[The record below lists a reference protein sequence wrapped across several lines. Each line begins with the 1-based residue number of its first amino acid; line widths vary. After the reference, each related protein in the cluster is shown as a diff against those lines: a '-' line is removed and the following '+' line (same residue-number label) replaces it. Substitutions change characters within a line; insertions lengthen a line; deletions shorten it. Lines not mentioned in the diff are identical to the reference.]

1 MPKERFVRQHLSEE
15 DKKKLFEE
23 MKKTTVSKRTP
34 KQDLH
39 DMYKYLIPG
48 YLKATPELREEF
60 LDWVIEEKKRR
71 GIE

>member
-1 MPKERFVRQHLSEE
+1 MAKERFVRQHLSEE

-23 MKKTTVSKRTP
+23 IQKTDSSKRTP

-39 DMYKYLIPG
+39 DMYKYLVPG
-48 YLKATPELREEF
+48 YLKAPLEVREEF